1 MAVERWR
8 RPAGVGVASERPVAR
23 RCRVALCFA
32 NKYASVREAAAD
44 RAQERDK
51 LVQPPMS
58 AAVGLAAFEK
68 VSRLVHRLYGAPP
81 VH

>member
-23 RCRVALCFA
+23 RCRVALYFA
-32 NKYASVREAAAD
+32 NKYASVRKAAAD

-51 LVQPPMS
+51 PMEAPMR
-58 AAVGLAAFEK
+58 AAAELAASGQ
-68 VSRLVHRLYGAPP
+68 VSRLVHRIYGAPP